1 MIMKTVDLPALD
13 HSGKLSPL
21 VIEAIASGA
30 VAAHHPD
37 DKGLITLTFTKAA
50 NANAF
55 LKVVEAAEASPATQE
70 PIEGDEA
77 PEDTSEA
84 E

>member
-1 MIMKTVDLPALD
+1 MKTVDLPALD
-13 HSGKLSPL
+13 HSGNLTPL
-21 VIEAIASGA
+21 VIDAIKHGA

-37 DKGLITLTFTKAA
+37 DKGLITLTFSKAA

-55 LKVVEAAEASPATQE
+55 LKAVEAAEDGPATPE
-70 PIEGDEA
+70 PLEDDEA